1 MEQRHGL
8 EQIQGAELSWGR
20 RLLMCPPDEFGIE
33 YSINPWMN
41 VDHGVDVVRAH
52 RQWQTLRDTLIAA
65 GATVEVL
72 PAQPGVPDLVF
83 TANAG
88 LVDGD
93 RFAVATFRHEQRQP
107 ERIATAQWFGDHG
120 FDVEALPAPL
130 VQEGAGDA
138 LPFRDRLVAGYAQR
152 SGRTAYDY
160 LARVNDLAIQPV
172 RLVDPRLY
180 HLDIVFCPLD
190 DRSALVVPSG
200 MASDDA
206 RALIAAIPDP
216 IIVEHSDALHFVAN
230 SVVVGRAVVMPHV
243 PREIGHALEAR
254 GFSVVECPMS
264 EFQKAGGACR
274 CLTLALDVDLP
285 RRSRVAMRRAS
296 GRIA

>member
-1 MEQRHGL
+1 MEQIEAAAPL
-8 EQIQGAELSWGR
+8 EWGR
-20 RLLMCPPDEFGIE
+20 RLLMCPPDEFGVE

-41 VDHGVDVVRAH
+41 VDHGVDAVLAH
-52 RQWQTLRDTLIAA
+52 RQWQALLDTLTAA
-65 GATVEVL
+65 GAAVEVL

-93 RFAVATFRHEQRQP
+93 HFALATFRHVQRQP
-107 ERIATAQWFGDHG
+107 ERLTTAAWFAEHG
-120 FDVEALPAPL
+120 FVVDELPAGL

-138 LPFRDRLVAGYAQR
+138 LPFRDRLVAGHGLR
-152 SGRTAYDY
+152 SRRSAYDY
-160 LARVNDLAIQPV
+160 MARAKGLAIQPV

-190 DRSALVVPSG
+190 DRSAMVAPSG
-200 MASDDA
+200 IVRRDA
-206 RALIAAIPDP
+206 LALVESIPDP
-216 IIVEHSDALHFVAN
+216 IIIEHSDALQFVAN
-230 SVVVGRAVVMPHV
+230 SVVVGRTVVMPYV
-243 PREIGHALEAR
+243 PREIGRALEAR
-254 GFSVVECPMS
+254 GFAVVECPMS

-285 RRSRVAMRRAS
+285 RRSAVAMRRAS
-296 GRIA
+296 ERIA